1 MTGSCYSTKKSNEII
16 AILKLKQDYGE
27 SVALSSIIL
36 TLWQLQTSRTCYI
49 GVLLYVVG
57 LVVH

>member
-16 AILKLKQDYGE
+16 AFLKLKQDYGE